1 MLTKVGKLPRNKRK
15 INKMCLINNSKQI
28 NIRKIMIN
36 PTSMLIKALMLKNK
50 YKEMQVFQTF
60 NEEKEFNDQ
69 ICLESMT
76 Q

>member
-1 MLTKVGKLPRNKRK
+1 
-15 INKMCLINNSKQI
+15 MCLINNSKQI

>member
-1 MLTKVGKLPRNKRK
+1 
-15 INKMCLINNSKQI
+15 
-28 NIRKIMIN
+28 MIN